1 MLTIGLIGGV
11 ASGKSAVAAELARRG
26 AVVFDADKIG
36 HAVLQRPAVRDELV
50 ARWGAEIL
58 DGAGGVSRPAVAKL
72 VFGDSTEAK
81 TNRKHLEELLHPLI
95 RAQIEAEIR
104 QLSDADVPAV
114 VIDAPLLIES
124 GWNEVCQAVI
134 FVDAPREQ
142 RLARA
147 EQNRGWSPE
156 EFARREAAQMPI
168 DQKKGWSTH
177 CISNSGS
184 LSELDREVERFW
196 TAVVGR

>member
-11 ASGKSAVAAELARRG
+11 ASGKSAVAAALAKRG
-26 AVVFDADKIG
+26 AVIFDADKIG

-50 ARWGAEIL
+50 VRWGREIL

-72 VFGDSTEAK
+72 VFGETAEAK
-81 TNRKHLEELLHPLI
+81 GNRQALEELLHPLI

-104 QLSDADVPAV
+104 QLPDAVPAV

-124 GWNEVCQAVI
+124 GWNDVCEAVI

-147 EQNRGWSPE
+147 QQHRGWSPE

-168 DQKKGWSTH
+168 DEKREWSTH
-177 CISNSGS
+177 VVRNSGS
-184 LSELDREVERFW
+184 LADLAAEVDRFW
-196 TAVVGR
+196 AAAVE